1 MRKTKIILI
10 IILFFIGSF
19 SALKFTRSYFSDTEV
34 ALGNSIQVGTWGTT
48 SPETPPTETPT
59 PTQEAPTPTPTP
71 TSTPSNLADHV
82 VISEIM
88 VKGDS
93 ADDEFIELYNPTGSE
108 VNLSSW
114 SIQYRGGDATT
125 YYRKNFVT
133 SNIIPAHGFLL
144 IGNTAYNGSVSLDMV
159 HNTFSLS
166 SDGGTVFLVNNQT
179 TLTDATDNG
188 PTAIDKVAYGVGT
201 HLRPEGSAYIA
212 ALDANQSLERKAYS
226 TSDVS
231 SMIGGSDA
239 TKGNAYDSEDNAS
252 DFVLRTT
259 SQPQNTSSTTEIP

>member
-1 MRKTKIILI
+1 MRKTKIL
-10 IILFFIGSF
+10 LAFVLVFLGSL
-19 SALKFTRSYFSDTEV
+19 SVIKFTRSYFSDTEKV
-34 ALGNSIQVGTWGTT
+34 LGNSIQVGTWGESAPT
-48 SPETPPTETPT
+48 STPT
-59 PTQEAPTPTPTP
+59 PTEGTPTPETTSTPTP

-93 ADDEFIELYNPTGSE
+93 ADDEFIELYNPTSSN

-114 SIQYRGGDATT
+114 SIQYRGGGAAT
-125 YYRKNFVT
+125 YYRKNFEA
-133 SNIIPAHGFLL
+133 NDIIPAHGFLL
-144 IGNTAYNGSVSLDMV
+144 IGNTAYNGSVSVDMI

-188 PTAIDKVAYGVGT
+188 PTVVDKVAYGTGT
-201 HLRPEGSAYIA
+201 SLRPEGSAYSTA
-212 ALDANQSLERKAYS
+212 PAQNQSIERKAYS
-226 TSDVS
+226 TSDTA
-231 SMIGGSDA
+231 SMTSGLD
-239 TKGNAYDSEDNAS
+239 TNKGNAYDSEDNAS